1 MAEER
6 EVKMWI
12 TVHGKHVPLFEGES
26 KADAIGRAF
35 KNTSA
40 SKDADKKE
48 STIAK
53 QKSEAD
59 RLNSEDKYRDS
70 VKSSGKATIK
80 DGKIMFNG
88 KPVDKLDVSTPG
100 EKSSKGTTDG
110 SSLADHLKNGELTPE
125 RQEVHRQ
132 IIENYFKGHQPY
144 GPNDEKVAMF
154 TGGGGASGKG
164 TFTKVGDDGHRNIG
178 DYYSQD
184 KNPLVIDADEIKKEL
199 AKADGRVIDDTLTGY
214 YHEESSSLAKQI
226 YATSLQNN
234 YPTLFDGTATGVGSA
249 LKKVDMA
256 HKYGYKAEMCF
267 LYSDWETVREN
278 SLGRY
283 ENTGRLVPL
292 GHLTKAHRDAYDAVV
307 AQQDKY
313 DSFKLYDNA
322 GRKMKLVGTSSLGKQ
337 LTIKDKESWDKF
349 SKSKADFTLSPE
361 ETSKY
366 NRRAAAITK
375 KRGGK

>member
-1 MAEER
+1 MAEGR

-12 TVHGKHVPLFEGES
+12 TVHGKHIPLFDGES

-40 SKDADKKE
+40 NKDADRKE
-48 STIAK
+48 ANISS

-59 RLNSEDKYRDS
+59 RLNKEEKYRDTI
-70 VKSSGKATIK
+70 KSGGKTTIK

-88 KPVDKLDVSTPG
+88 KEVDKLDVSTPG
-100 EKSSKGTTDG
+100 EPKV
-110 SSLADHLKNGELTPE
+110 SSLADHLKNGALTPE

-164 TFTKVGDDGHRNIG
+164 TFTKVRDDGHRNIG

-184 KNPLVIDADEIKKEL
+184 KNPLVIDADEIKKQL
-199 AKADGRVIDDTLTGY
+199 AKADGKVLDDSLTGY

-249 LKKVDMA
+249 LKKVSMA
-256 HKYGYKAEMCF
+256 EKYGYKTEMCF

-322 GRKMKLVGTSSLGKQ
+322 GRKMKLVGTGSKGKP
-337 LTIKDKESWDKF
+337 LNITDKESWNRF
-349 SKSKADFTLSPE
+349 GKSKDEFTLSPE